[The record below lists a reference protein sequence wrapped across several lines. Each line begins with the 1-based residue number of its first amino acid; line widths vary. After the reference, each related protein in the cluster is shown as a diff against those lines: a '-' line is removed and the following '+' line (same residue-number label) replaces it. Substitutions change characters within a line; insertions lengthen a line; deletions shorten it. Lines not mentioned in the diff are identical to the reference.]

1 MLFVFDE
8 ERIPGFTMRGMR
20 FPLDFLWISADR
32 RVVDVTED
40 VPAPAAPGDELSGI
54 RPSEPVLYV
63 LEVNAGVVREVGVA
77 VGDDVTF
84 DPEP

>member
-8 ERIPGFTMRGMR
+8 ERIPSFTMRGMR
-20 FPLDFLWISADR
+20 FPLDFVWISADR

-54 RPSEPVLYV
+54 SPGDPVLWV
-63 LEVNAGVVREVGVA
+63 LEVNAGLVSEEGIG

-84 DPEP
+84 EPEP